1 MADIIVDT
9 YKLNQYAQRIA
20 DVNRRINRLDYRL
33 NSLYSRVGLQGL
45 WNLMQ
50 ADALT
55 CYSWRL
61 LRCQSFLLQT
71 ASDFDKVERELV
83 SEDPMH
89 FNKFAFGGF
98 SSVMSQSTMINLS
111 SDLENNNAID
121 SEKSTNSLWSIIKD
135 EISGLPEDAKS
146 AGEALGWIEKQ
157 YGKLPHWVT
166 LGIDVLIPGSLQDAY
181 TLTSGILQGNLTL
194 EEGWDVAKDILSEN
208 TKLAVICETLDY
220 TFEIGTKRSEEM
232 ERQIYEQLGEGDIL
246 GAVFDGAEGFIDTII
261 GGSIDVLG
269 DVGGGAVDAVI
280 DNIPVVKG
288 INMLTEYGTGLLG
301 WNDGEGYSVGG
312 LIGGATEKI
321 SEGLDVVTD
330 VITDTVDV
338 ITDAVTDGFKSGVN
352 WVKSWFD

>member
-33 NSLYSRVGLQGL
+33 NSLYSGVGLQGL

-157 YGKLPHWVT
+157 YGKLPHLALMFLFPVPYKM
-166 LGIDVLIPGSLQDAY
+166 LIH
-181 TLTSGILQGNLTL
+181 
-194 EEGWDVAKDILSEN
+194 
-208 TKLAVICETLDY
+208 
-220 TFEIGTKRSEEM
+220 
-232 ERQIYEQLGEGDIL
+232 
-246 GAVFDGAEGFIDTII
+246 
-261 GGSIDVLG
+261 
-269 DVGGGAVDAVI
+269 
-280 DNIPVVKG
+280 
-288 INMLTEYGTGLLG
+288 
-301 WNDGEGYSVGG
+301 
-312 LIGGATEKI
+312 
-321 SEGLDVVTD
+321 
-330 VITDTVDV
+330 
-338 ITDAVTDGFKSGVN
+338 
-352 WVKSWFD
+352 